1 MRSNKSDN
9 MIFKAN
15 NLIPMVEKKCQERL
29 KSPLPLDS
37 NGAGGLSLHPSV
49 RNFASCIFL
58 ITTVETE

>member
-1 MRSNKSDN
+1 